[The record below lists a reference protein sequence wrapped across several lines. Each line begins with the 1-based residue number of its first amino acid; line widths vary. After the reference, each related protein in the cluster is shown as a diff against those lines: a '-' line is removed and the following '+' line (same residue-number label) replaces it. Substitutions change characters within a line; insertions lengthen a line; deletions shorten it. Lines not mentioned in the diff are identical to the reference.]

1 MSIKIKNEINNPYI
15 IRMYE
20 YMILNEYIDQ
30 NSWLNVLILS
40 NPTPL
45 PVAVVY
51 FNHPAPW
58 FHGSIFAL
66 SGHKTE
72 K

>member
-30 NSWLNVLILS
+30 NS
-40 NPTPL
+40 
-45 PVAVVY
+45 
-51 FNHPAPW
+51 
-58 FHGSIFAL
+58 
-66 SGHKTE
+66 
-72 K
+72 